1 MSKEYFC
8 RQING
13 LKLCGETDPKNFSIG
28 RFSTCKSCRNNYA
41 KEYHKKVKEDLR
53 LDKETESIDRIDSE
67 KGNLGQNIKN
77 LIIDTIHQYPLFE
90 GVTINERIEKG
101 EKITSEYMINIQDK
115 FSRIST
121 MINNVEKENKLLKN
135 ENDHLR
141 KEIILI
147 KKILQEEKIY
157 DFENY

>member
-8 RQING
+8 KQMNG
-13 LKLCGETDPKNFSIG
+13 LELCGETDPEKFSIG
-28 RFSTCKSCRNNYA
+28 RFSSCKKCRNNYA

-53 LDKETESIDRIDSE
+53 NEKEMEHIEKIDSNN
-67 KGNLGQNIKN
+67 GNLGQNIKN

-115 FSRIST
+115 FNKIT
-121 MINNVEKENKLLKN
+121 NMINNIDKENKMLKI

-157 DFENY
+157 DFNNY